1 MREPGLLGEAAL
13 RVFLVGASTCLE
25 VLISMVNT
33 NGGEWGI
40 GRNVSGV
47 RRRHRSVRFAHQ
59 WRKTSGKSPPGREQP
74 RSLIP
79 PVPLLRPLLLT
90 PLPHLLLNPPSE
102 WSVSAGSAQD
112 EMSYL
117 RLILIS

>member
-13 RVFLVGASTCLE
+13 RVFLGASTCLE

-33 NGGEWGI
+33 NGGGWGI
-40 GRNVSGV
+40 GRNANGV

-59 WRKTSGKSPPGREQP
+59 WRKTSGKSPPGRKQP
-74 RSLIP
+74 RSLTP
-79 PVPLLRPLLLT
+79 PLLLLT

-102 WSVSAGSAQD
+102 RSVSAGSAQD